1 MKVTDSHKQSHEQE
15 CSTTQYR
22 VVGVR
27 GWGGGGGSR
36 SDMSPRD
43 FLLIV
48 VVFPTFTNDRSGEV
62 QKITSVFFFLGK
74 ELMVLSGNRVD
85 GAVV

>member
-1 MKVTDSHKQSHEQE
+1 
-15 CSTTQYR
+15 
-22 VVGVR
+22 
-27 GWGGGGGSR
+27 
-36 SDMSPRD
+36 MSPRD
-43 FLLIV
+43 FLFIV

-74 ELMVLSGNRVD
+74 ELMVLSGNGVD